1 MLISVSSLTW
11 KVEEGAQKLYCAE
24 MGLLTQ
30 DALQR
35 IGQALPPAEVRPPTP
50 PSGYDTGSLKDRQER
65 KYSGGRGE
73 NLSRGLATPP
83 LEGLPVSLRY
93 VGQAVGPETKAS
105 LDSAKSK
112 IPPHVRAVREKSPSY
127 LLEKYP
133 EEASEQDSISTASNK
148 IKYFEDFAN
157 TQDNVDESANDKRVV
172 VVSNLPR
179 DMDHKKA
186 ELLVRGGGLEKL
198 ILEKG
203 QVSAKAVIYFIEPA
217 AAQKYYQWMVN
228 GPVYAESRLL
238 TVTREKAPPELEYC
252 ELRQDFG
259 KASASSRSFFFEP
272 KERFYKSQGCEQVAF
287 FINRLKER
295 CPDKDDWGVYTLSMK
310 RTPAGN
316 LFDVR
321 FSHLKSC
328 LRTFKTLQA
337 MDWHVWWTREPVQGS
352 LEELPQNRNF
362 DFSIWDFD
370 MS

>member
-1 MLISVSSLTW
+1 M
-11 KVEEGAQKLYCAE
+11 
-24 MGLLTQ
+24 
-30 DALQR
+30 
-35 IGQALPPAEVRPPTP
+35 
-50 PSGYDTGSLKDRQER
+50 
-65 KYSGGRGE
+65 E
-73 NLSRGLATPP
+73 NLSHVLAAPP
-83 LEGLPVSLRY
+83 QEGPPVSLRY
-93 VGQAVGPETKAS
+93 VSQAVGPESKAS
-105 LDSAKSK
+105 LDSAKSA
-112 IPPHVRAVREKSPSY
+112 ISGVPPHIRAIREKNPSY
-127 LLEKYP
+127 LHEKYP
-133 EEASEQDSISTASNK
+133 VYPQDTDGSVLEEASEQGSMSTASNR
-148 IKYFEDFAN
+148 IRYFEDFMN
-157 TQDNVDESANDKRVV
+157 TQDNTDKSSKDKRVV

-203 QVSAKAVIYFIEPA
+203 QLSAKAIIYFIEPA
-217 AAQKYYQWMVN
+217 AAQKYYQWMVD
-228 GPVYAESRLL
+228 GPVYAENRLL
-238 TVTREKAPPELEYC
+238 TVTSEEAPPELEYC

-259 KASASSRSFFFEP
+259 KASASSRSFYFEP
-272 KERFYKSQGCEQVAF
+272 KESFYKSQGCEQVAF

-295 CPDKDDWGVYTLSMK
+295 CPDKDDWGTYTLSMK

-328 LRTFKTLQA
+328 LRTLRTLQA

-370 MS
+370 M